1 MLEVCVEDV
10 GGLRAA
16 VEGGADRVELC
27 AALPL
32 GGITPSPALIR
43 AAAAMSLPVHVLI
56 RPRANDFVYDADETE
71 VMVADIR
78 EALGAGLAG
87 VVIGASRPDRT
98 LDAPLLATLIA
109 VAREAGDSRANPV
122 SLTLH
127 RAFDLCPDPGAAL
140 EVAIGLGFDRVL
152 TSGGAVSAA
161 RGLTVLADLVKQARG
176 RIRIL
181 AGSGITPENVGSI
194 LATGVAEI
202 HASCQ
207 APRPGTDPRAIE
219 LGFDEAQPKRTS
231 AERVTAL
238 AASIQQWYANSE
250 RPI

>member
-1 MLEVCVEDV
+1 MLEVCVEDI

-16 VEGGADRVELC
+16 IEGGANRMELC

-43 AAAAMSLPVHVLI
+43 AAAAVSVPVHVLI
-56 RPRANDFVYDADETE
+56 RPRANDFIYDADETE
-71 VMVADIR
+71 VMIADIR
-78 EALGAGLAG
+78 ESLGVGLAG
-87 VVIGASRPDRT
+87 VVIGASRRNGT
-98 LDAPLLATLIA
+98 LDSSLLATLIA
-109 VAREAGDSRANPV
+109 VAREAADGRGRPV

-140 EVAIGLGFDRVL
+140 EVAVDLGFDRIL
-152 TSGGAVSAA
+152 TSGGAVCAPDGRA
-161 RGLTVLADLVKQARG
+161 VLSDLVKQARG
-176 RIRIL
+176 RIKIL

-194 LATGVAEI
+194 LATGVEEI

-207 APRPGTDPRAIE
+207 AVKSGTDPKAIE

-231 AERVTAL
+231 AQRVAAL
-238 AASIQQWYANSE
+238 ASAIQQWHANAS
-250 RPI
+250 

>member
-16 VEGGADRVELC
+16 VEGGADRIELC

-43 AAAAMSLPVHVLI
+43 AAAATSVHVHVLI
-56 RPRANDFVYDADETE
+56 RPRANDFIYDTDEAE
-71 VMVADIR
+71 IMVADIR
-78 EALGAGLAG
+78 EAVGAGLAG
-87 VVIGASRPDRT
+87 VVIGASQPDRT
-98 LDAPLLATLIA
+98 LDASLLATLIA
-109 VAREAGDSRANPV
+109 VAREAGDSRGRPV

-127 RAFDLCPDPGAAL
+127 RAFDLCPDPRAAL
-140 EVAIGLGFDRVL
+140 EVAVSLGFDRIL

-161 RGLTVLADLVKQARG
+161 AGRTVLAELVRQARG

-181 AGSGITPENVGSI
+181 AGSGITPDNVGDI
-194 LATGVAEI
+194 LTIGVEEI

-207 APRPGTDPRAIE
+207 APRPRTDPKAIE
-219 LGFDEAQPKRTS
+219 LGFDQAQPKRTS

-238 AASIQQWYANSE
+238 AAAIQQWYANSG
-250 RPI
+250 RQ

>member
-1 MLEVCVEDV
+1 MLEVCVEDIA
-10 GGLRAA
+10 GLRAA

-43 AAAAMSLPVHVLI
+43 AAAAVSIPVHVLI

-98 LDAPLLATLIA
+98 LDAALLATLIA
-109 VAREAGDSRANPV
+109 VAREAGDSRGSPV

-140 EVAIGLGFDRVL
+140 EVAVGLGFDRVL

-181 AGSGITPENVGSI
+181 AGSGITSDNVGSI
-194 LATGVAEI
+194 LATGVDEI

-207 APRPGTDPRAIE
+207 MARPGTDPKAIE
-219 LGFDEAQPKRTS
+219 LGFDVPMPKRTS
-231 AERVTAL
+231 VERVAVL
-238 AASIQQWYANSE
+238 AAAIKQWNAGRS
-250 RPI
+250 

>member
-1 MLEVCVEDV
+1 MLEVCVEDI

-16 VEGGADRVELC
+16 VEGGANRVELC

-32 GGITPSPALIR
+32 GGITPSAALIR
-43 AAAAMSLPVHVLI
+43 AAAAVSIPVHVLI
-56 RPRANDFVYDADETE
+56 RPRANDFIYDADETE
-71 VMVADIR
+71 VMIADIR
-78 EALGAGLAG
+78 EVLGAGLAG

-98 LDAPLLATLIA
+98 LDSALLATLIA
-109 VAREAGDSRANPV
+109 VAREAADARGRPV

-140 EVAIGLGFDRVL
+140 EVAVSLGFDRIL
-152 TSGGAVSAA
+152 TSGGVISATEG
-161 RGLTVLADLVKQARG
+161 RDVLSALVKQARG

-194 LATGVAEI
+194 LATGVEEI

-207 APRPGTDPRAIE
+207 APRPGTDPKAIE
-219 LGFDEAQPKRTS
+219 LGFDEPQPKRTS
-231 AERVTAL
+231 AQRVTAL
-238 AASIQQWYANSE
+238 ASSIQAWQAH
-250 RPI
+250 RG